1 MPGMNA
7 AAPRSSKSPSAASNA
22 GAMHM
27 KYTGVSSVCA
37 SLKLR
42 ASAPIAT
49 MTDANRNA
57 AGGITSSAA
66 APALAHGSEGAA
78 PAAASFAP
86 SRTVIDIEAR
96 LSTPDSVAS
105 VATATTLPVISAARA
120 IGADSVV
127 SRVLRSRSPAVMSI
141 AGWNAPS
148 ITITTM
154 TSGRIRD
161 SR

>member
-1 MPGMNA
+1 M
-7 AAPRSSKSPSAASNA
+7 
-22 GAMHM
+22 
-27 KYTGVSSVCA
+27 
-37 SLKLR
+37 
-42 ASAPIAT
+42 
-49 MTDANRNA
+49 
-57 AGGITSSAA
+57 
-66 APALAHGSEGAA
+66 
-78 PAAASFAP
+78 
-86 SRTVIDIEAR
+86 IDIEAR

-127 SRVLRSRSPAVMSI
+127 SRVLRSRSPAVMSM

-148 ITITTM
+148 ITITTI